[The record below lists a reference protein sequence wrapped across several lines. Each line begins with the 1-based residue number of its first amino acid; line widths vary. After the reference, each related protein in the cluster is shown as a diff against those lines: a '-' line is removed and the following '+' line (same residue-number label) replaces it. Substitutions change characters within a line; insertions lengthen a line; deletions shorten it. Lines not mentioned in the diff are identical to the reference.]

1 MLNVPAALRLIHTE
15 GWRESRYTLGRCSDQ
30 IERAAHELEL
40 ARDLVRL
47 LTGPD
52 LTLALV
58 AEKALEHLD
67 AARLRLVGTAAGC
80 TPPKGSR

>member
-1 MLNVPAALRLIHTE
+1 LAAALIKLSAPPT
-15 GWRESRYTLGRCSDQ
+15 
-30 IERAAHELEL
+30 ELEL

-80 TPPKGSR
+80 TPPKDSR